1 MRNRLGDT
9 WLTTRHVAGGGVR
22 VRVSPGGARLL
33 GFQGNVPI
41 ALKHIQNDTNITTAG
56 GCRASPAPH
65 LGMATSPF
73 IHGAKRFP
81 RKPRTVPLLSM
92 AAPKQH
98 QQIVSGPNTPQVSS
112 DLFMVSTIFLPDA
125 IYSVCDPAGCYL

>member
-56 GCRASPAPH
+56 GCRASSR
-65 LGMATSPF
+65 TSPQDGNESF
-73 IHGAKRFP
+73 HP
-81 RKPRTVPLLSM
+81 WRKAFSWTRIVPLS
-92 AAPKQH
+92 
-98 QQIVSGPNTPQVSS
+98 
-112 DLFMVSTIFLPDA
+112 
-125 IYSVCDPAGCYL
+125 